1 MSNLLSA
8 LGSAIRQVRE
18 DRSLSQER
26 LAELAGLHRTY
37 ISSVEQGRR
46 NVSIENIHKIANA
59 LGVSMTEI
67 VQLCEDRLDRNISE
81 KGATSGKSQP

>member
-1 MSNLLSA
+1 MSGVLGA
-8 LGSAIRQVRE
+8 LGKAIRQVRE

-26 LAELAGLHRTY
+26 LAEIAGLHRTY

-46 NVSIENIHKIANA
+46 NISIDNIFKIANA

-67 VQLCEDRLDRNISE
+67 IQLCEDRLDPISP
-81 KGATSGKSQP
+81 KKSVKDGRKSR